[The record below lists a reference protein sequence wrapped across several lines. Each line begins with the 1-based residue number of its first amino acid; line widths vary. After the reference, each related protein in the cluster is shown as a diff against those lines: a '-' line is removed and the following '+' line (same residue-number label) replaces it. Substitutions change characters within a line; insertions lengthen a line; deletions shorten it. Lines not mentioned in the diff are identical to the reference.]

1 MGNLQHH
8 RRRCLLLLCFCCT
21 SWFLPLEAMEL
32 RTYIVHLHHTAG
44 SPGTTLESKLE
55 WHLSFLRQTT
65 TALEEEEEGPSGRL
79 VYSYRSAVNGF
90 AARLSAEEVDAL
102 RRNTGVAAVHPDRR
116 LELHTTY
123 SHQFLG
129 LGFSPGGAWANSGYG
144 KGAIV
149 GVLDTGVWPESP
161 SFHDRGMPPVPR
173 RWRGICQEGQ
183 SFNSSACNRK
193 LIGARFYGKG
203 HRTSTSEPGLSHV
216 VEYVSP
222 RDAHGH
228 GTHTSSTA
236 AGAVVEGASV
246 LGVGGG
252 VAAGMAP
259 GAHVAVY
266 KVCWFNG
273 CYSSD
278 ILAGIDDAISD
289 GVDVLSLSLGGFPLP
304 LFEDNIAIGAFR
316 AMEKGVVVI
325 CAAGNNGP
333 APGSVANEA
342 PWIVTVGA
350 STMDRRFPAFVRMG
364 NGQLLYGESLYPG
377 NHFRNIPGREVELV
391 YEDGGNGGGEFCF
404 RGSLARARVGGKMVV
419 CDRGVNGRA
428 EKGGVVREAGG
439 AGMILANQEINQ
451 EEDSVDVH
459 VLPTALVGYNESL
472 RLKSYMKSTGRP
484 VAQIEFGGTTV
495 RRARGPAVALFSSRG
510 PSLTD
515 RSVIKPDLVAPGVN
529 IIAAW
534 PQNLGPSGL
543 PEDYRRVNFSILS
556 GTSMS
561 CPHVSGIAA
570 LVRAAHPSWSP
581 AAVKSAI
588 MTSADVFDHYG
599 KPIMDGASPAGVF
612 AIGAG
617 HVNPARAMDPGLV
630 YDIRPED
637 YVVHLCTLGYTG
649 SEIFTVTHRN
659 TSCREIQAKNRYF
672 SLNYPSVSVVFKK
685 AETTKIIQRRVT
697 NVGPPNSTYI
707 VRVAPMDGVRIRV
720 TPPVLTFNAAHQS
733 KSYRVW
739 FQSKKRTV
747 KGKTRSEEGD
757 LTWFSSRNRRHRVRS
772 PIAVTWAG

>member
-21 SWFLPLEAMEL
+21 SWFLPLDATEL

-149 GVLDTGVWPESP
+149 GVLDTGSGPKARASTTGACP
-161 SFHDRGMPPVPR
+161 QCRDGG
-173 RWRGICQEGQ
+173 RGICQEGQ

-246 LGVGGG
+246 LGVGAG

-289 GVDVLSLSLGGFPLP
+289 GVD
-304 LFEDNIAIGAFR
+304 DNIAIGAFR

-419 CDRGVNGRA
+419 CDR
-428 EKGGVVREAGG
+428 AGG

-515 RSVIKPDLVAPGVN
+515 RSVIKPDLVAPG
-529 IIAAW
+529 ITEESTSAYSPAPPCPAHTSAGSPLW
-534 PQNLGPSGL
+534 FAL
-543 PEDYRRVNFSILS
+543 PTLVEPRRSQVRHHDLRRRVRSLREAHHGRREPRRSIRHRRWPRES
-556 GTSMS
+556 
-561 CPHVSGIAA
+561 
-570 LVRAAHPSWSP
+570 
-581 AAVKSAI
+581 
-588 MTSADVFDHYG
+588 
-599 KPIMDGASPAGVF
+599 
-612 AIGAG
+612 
-617 HVNPARAMDPGLV
+617 ARAMDPGLV

-772 PIAVTWAG
+772 PIALPGQGRERQPAATVNEPSI